1 MFYKPCPDCGKYYRG
16 LLATTSLYGCRCETK
31 GQETMTKDIIED
43 RNYLRTL
50 SAEDLIARVR
60 SIGNPTDLEVV
71 LADELEAAVDGIDT
85 DKED

>member
-1 MFYKPCPDCGKYYRG
+1 
-16 LLATTSLYGCRCETK
+16 
-31 GQETMTKDIIED
+31 MTKDIIED